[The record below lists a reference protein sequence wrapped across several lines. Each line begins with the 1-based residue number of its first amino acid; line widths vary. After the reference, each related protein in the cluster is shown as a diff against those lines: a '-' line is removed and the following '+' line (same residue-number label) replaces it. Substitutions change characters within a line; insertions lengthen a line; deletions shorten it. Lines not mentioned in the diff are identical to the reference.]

1 MSYKILH
8 VTLRRLIGDRDVT
21 GLRSQLLQHGPA
33 LFARAMALGSARVIA
48 DALSLLPISERIN
61 VLRHLPSPMREA
73 MKPLCI
79 GGSQRI
85 RLLPWSMTAAHTPQ
99 LRHA

>member
-1 MSYKILH
+1 MSYKILYI
-8 VTLRRLIGDRDVT
+8 TLRRLIGERDVAA
-21 GLRSQLLQHGPA
+21 LRSHLLLHGPV
-33 LFARAMALGSARVIA
+33 LFARALALGSPRVVA

-61 VLRHLPSPMREA
+61 VLRHLPNPLRDA

-79 GGSQRI
+79 GGSQRLYLQP
-85 RLLPWSMTAAHTPQ
+85 RSPSLMT